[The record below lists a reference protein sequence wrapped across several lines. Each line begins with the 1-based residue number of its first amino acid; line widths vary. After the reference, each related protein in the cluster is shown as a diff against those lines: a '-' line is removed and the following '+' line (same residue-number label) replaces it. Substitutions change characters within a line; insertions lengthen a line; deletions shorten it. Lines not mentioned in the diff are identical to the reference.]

1 MSEAARLGPCSPVRP
16 TARRQVRPRAARHT
30 EAGEGEA
37 PSSAEAGGGG
47 LGLFLCSSGQRE
59 GGQACGPFPTGV
71 TALPPPPFQQN
82 SLPCP
87 PPPHPL
93 LTDNNAGSDMI

>member
-47 LGLFLCSSGQRE
+47 LWLFLCSSGQRE
-59 GGQACGPFPTGV
+59 GGQACSPFPTGV
-71 TALPPPPFQQN
+71 TALPPRFSGTLS
-82 SLPCP
+82 SLPSSSP
-87 PPPHPL
+87 PPL
-93 LTDNNAGSDMI
+93 D

>member
-71 TALPPPPFQQN
+71 TALPPPRFSRTLS
-82 SLPCP
+82 SLPSSSP
-87 PPPHPL
+87 PPL
-93 LTDNNAGSDMI
+93 D